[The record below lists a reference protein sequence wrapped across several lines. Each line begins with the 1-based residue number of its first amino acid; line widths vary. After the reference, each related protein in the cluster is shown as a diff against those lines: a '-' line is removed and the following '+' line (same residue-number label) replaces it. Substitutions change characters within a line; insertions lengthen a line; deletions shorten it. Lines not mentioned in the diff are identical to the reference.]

1 MPVSENG
8 FSLRIDMDSG
18 VPKFQQLID
27 SVTDAVSCGELV
39 PGNILPSV
47 NKIFQDTGLARGTIV
62 KALDELKRR
71 GVIESVPNKGYFISS
86 KKRRVLLLLDTLR
99 PFKQVIYD
107 GLRKA
112 LPDNIEVNMFFHHY
126 NIRLME
132 EILQGAAGKYSAY
145 IVMGYNHPEIKG
157 ILSNLD
163 HNKLIV
169 FDWISTDC
177 GDYSYVVQEFENSL
191 YDNLVEAKSLL
202 EKYDSLVFVCPDSAN
217 HPPEAKAG
225 FKRFCDNHNIS
236 GKIVDSIDDNIKG
249 KVFLVVDDKH
259 LIELVKMAR
268 ASDLKPGRDVGII
281 SFNDYPMKEVLEGGI
296 TVISPDFIEMSRQ
309 LAKSINN
316 LGKLRSLVLPKL
328 IVRNSL

>member
-1 MPVSENG
+1 MSGSEKG
-8 FSLRIDMDSG
+8 FCLKIDLDSG

-71 GVIESVPNKGYFISS
+71 GVVESVPNKGYFISS

-107 GLRKA
+107 GLRKE
-112 LPDNIEVNMFFHHY
+112 LPDNVEVNMFFHHY

-132 EILQGAAGKYSAY
+132 EILQGAAAKYSAY

-169 FDWISTDC
+169 FDWISADW
-177 GDYSYVVQEFENSL
+177 GDYSYVVQEFEQSL

-202 EKYDSLVFVCPDSAN
+202 EKYESLFFVCPDSAN

-225 FKRFCDNHNIS
+225 FERYCNNHHIS
-236 GKIVDSIDDNIKG
+236 GKIVNSIDDKIKG
-249 KVFLVVDDKH
+249 KAFLVVDDKH
-259 LIELVKMAR
+259 LIKLVKLAR
-268 ASDLKPGRDVGII
+268 ASNLKPGRDVGII

-296 TVISPDFIEMSRQ
+296 TVISPSFTEMTRQ
-309 LAKSINN
+309 LSLSINN
-316 LGKLRSLVLPKL
+316 RRKLRSLVPPKM